1 MRQEHVI
8 LLDAQDT
15 PSGTLEK
22 YSAHTV
28 NTPLHLAFSS
38 WLFNAEGQLLVTRR
52 SLAKKA
58 WPGVWTNSVCG
69 HPQQGESDEE
79 AIIRRCRHELGVE
92 IASLTPVYPAFR
104 YRATDP
110 SGIVENEVCPVY
122 SARVI
127 GELRVNC
134 DEVMDYQWS
143 NLEDVL
149 CAIRMTPW
157 AFSPWMV
164 MQAAADDARERL
176 REYCR
181 R

>member
-22 YSAHTV
+22 YSAHTA

-69 HPQQGESDEE
+69 HPQRGESHEE
-79 AIIRRCRHELGVE
+79 AVIRRCRHELGVE

-122 SARVI
+122 AARVTS
-127 GELRVNC
+127 ELQVNR

-143 NLEDVL
+143 SLEDVL
-149 CAIRMTPW
+149 RGTDATPW

-164 MQAAADDARERL
+164 MQAADDNARERL